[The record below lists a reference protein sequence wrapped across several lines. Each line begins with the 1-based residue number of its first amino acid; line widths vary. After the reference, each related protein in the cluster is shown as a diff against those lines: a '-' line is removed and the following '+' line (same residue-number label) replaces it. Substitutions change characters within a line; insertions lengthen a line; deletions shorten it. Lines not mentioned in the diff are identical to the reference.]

1 VKEPHSTS
9 TETGLLCVLWIPPP
23 CDRKAPNPSD
33 SEGRFAGQLPGL
45 EPDEVPWI
53 SATSSSGSRS
63 GEADPDGGYLIAG
76 LEPGTWTVTGSL
88 PVHGAWKG
96 DRTTTAQV
104 IVPPGVGDAFLDLDF
119 AMGSLEL
126 TARAP
131 AGGTILAADLFLKD
145 GTPILSTGLLLSP
158 SVRFDRLRP
167 DTYRLRWTLEGHN
180 TTEQEVVL
188 TTDREITLDQEAP

>member
-1 VKEPHSTS
+1 
-9 TETGLLCVLWIPPP
+9 
-23 CDRKAPNPSD
+23 
-33 SEGRFAGQLPGL
+33 
-45 EPDEVPWI
+45 
-53 SATSSSGSRS
+53 
-63 GEADPDGGYLIAG
+63 
-76 LEPGTWTVTGSL
+76 
-88 PVHGAWKG
+88 
-96 DRTTTAQV
+96 
-104 IVPPGVGDAFLDLDF
+104 
-119 AMGSLEL
+119 MGSLEL

-131 AGGTILAADLFLKD
+131 AGGTILAADLFLQD